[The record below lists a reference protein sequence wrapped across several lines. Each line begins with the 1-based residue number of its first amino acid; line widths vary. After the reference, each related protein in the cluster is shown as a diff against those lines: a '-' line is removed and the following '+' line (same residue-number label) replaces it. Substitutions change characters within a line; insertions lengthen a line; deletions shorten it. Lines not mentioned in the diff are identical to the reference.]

1 MRRLTVYAREV
12 QEYVR
17 INPFTGRVLLCYKKK
32 YLSSAVI
39 FIEREEAMKRICRA
53 LLAIAFFGMLIAA
66 AAEAKEVKMA
76 LFPFETNAAEDLTGV
91 QSGIATML
99 PGRVS
104 MPGQIL
110 VLEPPGVKVEAGQK
124 PRVIPA
130 AEQLAMAKKAGADY
144 LLAGSITKMG
154 AVISI
159 DARLVNLAAS
169 DSPVPISVQ
178 SQGFDAI
185 IPQLNILAQKT
196 RNSILGAISPD
207 TSAVGSMAADDDL
220 SVQPRKRSRSYKTV
234 AEEPEDVY
242 QPPPRRPQSKP
253 SRFDSDKPK
262 RSYGAGPGALFESAP
277 VLSATVNGKPYT
289 CICAGDVNGDG
300 KKELIASGPDSIDIF
315 QLSGGSLAK
324 IAQIPVGV
332 DEHVVHVD
340 AGDFN
345 GNGIDELYVSCYE
358 TQNARS
364 FIVEF
369 QQNQF
374 ARIAEKQRWF
384 YRAYRLSDASVKLI
398 GQEAGTVSPFSG
410 DIYTMEW
417 KEGKLV
423 SREQFILPGSR
434 GIYGFGE
441 GDIDA
446 DGVTDFLIF
455 DKGLFNTEP
464 DLIMVSTTS
473 KTVWRDTKKLG
484 GTPNFFSKYT
494 TMNEMEQK
502 EYVPLRIICADI
514 TPDGRWAVIV
524 GKNNRRGGAV
534 VSKLFDFTE
543 GQLQCLLWDGADLE
557 PNWTSPMVKDYV
569 VDYLLDDIDKDG
581 VQEIVLLSSKAK
593 GLSSTVANNISMYK
607 AVKK

>member
-1 MRRLTVYAREV
+1 MKRTCRTVLTIA
-12 QEYVR
+12 
-17 INPFTGRVLLCYKKK
+17 FCCML
-32 YLSSAVI
+32 SAV
-39 FIEREEAMKRICRA
+39 
-53 LLAIAFFGMLIAA
+53 AA
-66 AAEAKEVKMA
+66 QAKEVKLA
-76 LFPFETNAAEDLTGV
+76 LFPFDTNAAEDLSSV
-91 QSGIATML
+91 QAGIATML

-104 MPGQIL
+104 MPGQII

-130 AEQLAMAKKAGADY
+130 AEQLALAKKAGADY

-169 DSPVPISVQ
+169 DNPVPISVQ
-178 SQGFDAI
+178 SQGIDGI
-185 IPQLNILAQKT
+185 IPQLNTLAQKT
-196 RNSILGAISPD
+196 RESIVGSIEPAGA
-207 TSAVGSMAADDDL
+207 AAGSMAADDSL
-220 SVQPRKRSRSYKTV
+220 YAQPRRRSSSYNTA

-242 QPPPRRPQSKP
+242 QPAPRRPQSKP

-262 RSYGAGPGALFESAP
+262 RRYGAGPGALFESAP
-277 VLSATVNGKPYT
+277 VFSATVNGKPFN
-289 CICAGDVNGDG
+289 CLCAGDVNGDG

-315 QLSGGSLAK
+315 QVSGGSLAK

-358 TQNARS
+358 TQQARS

-374 ARIAEKQRWF
+374 TRIEQKQRWF
-384 YRAYRLSDASVKLI
+384 YRVYSLSDASVKLI
-398 GQEAGTVSPFSG
+398 GQEAGTTSPFSG

-417 KEGKLV
+417 KEGKLI

-455 DKGLFNTEP
+455 DKGFFNTEP
-464 DLIMVSTTS
+464 DLIMVSSTS

-484 GTPNFFSKYT
+484 GTPNFFK
-494 TMNEMEQK
+494 K
-502 EYVPLRIICADI
+502 
-514 TPDGRWAVIV
+514 
-524 GKNNRRGGAV
+524 
-534 VSKLFDFTE
+534 
-543 GQLQCLLWDGADLE
+543 
-557 PNWTSPMVKDYV
+557 
-569 VDYLLDDIDKDG
+569 YLL
-581 VQEIVLLSSKAK
+581 
-593 GLSSTVANNISMYK
+593 
-607 AVKK
+607 

>member
-1 MRRLTVYAREV
+1 MRRVCCAFLT
-12 QEYVR
+12 
-17 INPFTGRVLLCYKKK
+17 
-32 YLSSAVI
+32 
-39 FIEREEAMKRICRA
+39 
-53 LLAIAFFGMLIAA
+53 IAFFGMLSTAP
-66 AAEAKEVKMA
+66 AEAKEVKIA
-76 LFPFETNAAEDLTGV
+76 LFPFEAHGAEDLTGV

-99 PGRVS
+99 PGRMS

-110 VLEPPGVKVEAGQK
+110 VLELQGAKAEAGQK
-124 PRVIPA
+124 PRVIA
-130 AEQLAMAKKAGADY
+130 APEQLAMAKKAGADY

-154 AVISI
+154 AIISI

-178 SQGFDAI
+178 SQGLDAI
-185 IPQLNILAQKT
+185 IPQLNILAQKA
-196 RNSILGAISPD
+196 RNAVLETTSPAKSALGSL
-207 TSAVGSMAADDDL
+207 AADDDAYA
-220 SVQPRKRSRSYKTV
+220 QPRKRNRSYKTV

-242 QPPPRRPQSKP
+242 QPPPRRPQGKP

-262 RSYGAGPGALFESAP
+262 RNYGAGPGALFESSPAF
-277 VLSATVNGKPYT
+277 SATVNGKPYT

-300 KKELIASGPDSIDIF
+300 KKELIASGPDSVDIF
-315 QLSGGSLAK
+315 QMSGGSLTK

-374 ARIAEKQRWF
+374 TRIAQRQSWF
-384 YRAYRLSDASVKLI
+384 YRSYRLSDAAVKLI
-398 GQEAGTVSPFSG
+398 GQEAGSVSPFTG

-417 KEGKLV
+417 KDGKLV

-494 TMNEMEQK
+494 TLNEMQQK

-514 TPDGRWAVIV
+514 TPDGRWAVII
-524 GKNNRRGGAV
+524 GKNNRRGGSV

-557 PNWTSPMVKDYV
+557 PNWTSPMIKDYV
-569 VDYLLDDIDKDG
+569 VDYLFEDIDKDG
-581 VQEIVLLSSKAK
+581 VQEIVLLSLKSE
-593 GLSSTVANNISMYK
+593 GLSSTCANQISMYK
-607 AVKK
+607 MAKK

>member
-1 MRRLTVYAREV
+1 
-12 QEYVR
+12 
-17 INPFTGRVLLCYKKK
+17 
-32 YLSSAVI
+32 
-39 FIEREEAMKRICRA
+39 MKRTYRA
-53 LLAIAFFGMLIAA
+53 LLTIALFGMLSAA
-66 AAEAKEVKMA
+66 AAEAKEVKLA
-76 LFPFETNAAEDLTGV
+76 LFPFEAHAAEDLTSV
-91 QSGIATML
+91 QTGIATML

-104 MPGQIL
+104 MPGQII
-110 VLEPPGVKVEAGQK
+110 VLEPPGLKVEAGQK

-130 AEQLAMAKKAGADY
+130 VEQLAMAKKAGADY

-169 DSPVPISVQ
+169 DNPVPISVQ
-178 SQGFDAI
+178 SQGFDGI
-185 IPQLNILAQKT
+185 IQQLNILAQKT
-196 RNSILGAISPD
+196 RDSIIGSVAPAH
-207 TSAVGSMAADDDL
+207 SAAGSIAADDEL
-220 SVQPRKRSRSYKTV
+220 YAQPRKRSRSYSTA
-234 AEEPEDVY
+234 AEEPDDLY
-242 QPPPRRPQSKP
+242 QPPPRRPQGKP

-277 VLSATVNGKPYT
+277 ALSATVKGKPFT
-289 CICAGDVNGDG
+289 SLCAGDVNGDG
-300 KKELIASGPDSIDIF
+300 KKELIASGPDSVDIF
-315 QLSGGSLAK
+315 QLSGGSLAR

-364 FIVEF
+364 FIVEL
-369 QQNQF
+369 QQNQYT
-374 ARIAEKQRWF
+374 RIAEKQRWF
-384 YRAYRLSDASVKLI
+384 YRAYRLSDALVKLI

-417 KEGKLV
+417 KEGKLI

-494 TMNEMEQK
+494 TANEMEQK

-514 TPDGRWAVIV
+514 SPDGRWAVIV

-543 GQLQCLLWDGADLE
+543 GQLQCLLWDGADLS
-557 PNWTSPMVKDYV
+557 PNWSSPMIKDYV
-569 VDYLLDDIDKDG
+569 VDYFFDDIDKDG
-581 VQEIVLLSSKAK
+581 VQEIVMLSSKAE
-593 GLSSTVANNISMYK
+593 GLGGTCTNQILMYK
-607 AVKK
+607 TVKK

>member
-1 MRRLTVYAREV
+1 
-12 QEYVR
+12 
-17 INPFTGRVLLCYKKK
+17 
-32 YLSSAVI
+32 
-39 FIEREEAMKRICRA
+39 MKRICA
-53 LLAIAFFGMLIAA
+53 VLPAIALCCMLSAA
-66 AAEAKEVKMA
+66 AAQAKEVKIA
-76 LFPFETNAAEDLTGV
+76 LFPFETHATEDLTGV
-91 QSGIATML
+91 QSGIASML

-110 VLEPPGVKVEAGQK
+110 VLEPPGVKAEAGQK

-144 LLAGSITKMG
+144 LLTGSITKMG

-196 RNSILGAISPD
+196 RNTILETISPAK
-207 TSAVGSMAADDDL
+207 TAAGSMAADDD
-220 SVQPRKRSRSYKTV
+220 SYVQPRKQSRSYKTA

-253 SRFDSDKPK
+253 SRFDSDKPR
-262 RSYGAGPGALFESAP
+262 RSYGAGPGPLFESAP
-277 VLSATVNGKPYT
+277 SLSATVNGKPYN

-332 DEHVVHVD
+332 DEHVVHID

-358 TQNARS
+358 AQNARS

-369 QQNQF
+369 QQNQYK
-374 ARIAEKQRWF
+374 RIAEKQHWF

-446 DGVTDFLIF
+446 DGVTDFLVF
-455 DKGLFNTEP
+455 DRGFFNTQP
-464 DLIMVSTTS
+464 DLAMVSTTS

-494 TMNEMEQK
+494 TANEMGQN
-502 EYVPLRIICADI
+502 EYVPLRIICAEL

-524 GKNNRRGGAV
+524 GKNYRKGGGV
-534 VSKLFDFTE
+534 ISKMMDFNE
-543 GQLQCLLWDGADLE
+543 GQVQCLLWDGSDLA
-557 PNWTSPMVKDYV
+557 PNWTSASVSDTVRDYIF
-569 VDYLLDDIDKDG
+569 DDIDKDG
-581 VQEIVLLSSKAK
+581 VRELIILSSQSQ
-593 GLSSTVANNISMYK
+593 GLMGTCANTVTAYK
-607 AVKK
+607 VKKK